1 MARLV
6 ISNTV
11 QALRTYRTMNE
22 LAKIGKGRKKAA
34 ERKLAGPTPPLDRDK
49 RVRNYANQTGWTTD
63 FTPAQRRR
71 LEKKARHN
79 ATYARSYTMDE
90 HAQAVTS

>member
-11 QALRTYRTMNE
+11 QAIRTYRTMNE
-22 LAKIGKGRKKAA
+22 LAKIGKQRRKAA
-34 ERKLAGPTPPLDRDK
+34 ERKEAPVLPLTREE
-49 RVRNYANQTGWTTD
+49 RVRNYANQTGWTTE

-71 LEKKARHN
+71 LDKKSNRAKRGYS
-79 ATYARSYTMDE
+79 AIDE
-90 HAQAVTS
+90 HSRAAA